1 MDTNINNYNVRELLH
16 LIKLPEEECILDNVY
31 DITINIL
38 QQVTANNEI
47 ELPNK
52 NVILAFFHKCFYKIC
67 NNYRFYPTEKMDK
80 SLSNLSQVEEVRQD
94 TFTKDE
100 PYIGSLPPK
109 VPEIATIGVN
119 PDQYSR
125 GLVNPLKRETI
136 KNTLVINSKFFVNSA
151 TGSTTSNTSTDFS
164 VILKEPYNNVVALK
178 LASMELMNSYYPISD
193 YLKTNRFTIETYKLT
208 ISTNV
213 ITDFYSKEIQISE
226 GSYTAGTIYP
236 VINAIL
242 AADPSLNMVKT
253 VYNTVKGKI
262 FFLLNPLVLPP
273 AGKTYA
279 FNLCFTINDDLSR
292 YVFLNMGW
300 LFGYTKSRYNFL
312 TDYVSTATTI
322 QEIGFNPEAPLDF
335 TGTKYFLLEI
345 TDYNNN
351 APAVLK
357 YPAPDKYSFTVKDIL
372 AKVPNISSPYSIIFE
387 DSSDRVF
394 KTRNYFGPVKLQKL
408 RIRLLDENGIVV
420 NLNNST
426 MAITF
431 EVETLEIPYKNMV
444 K

>member
-31 DITINIL
+31 DITIDIL
-38 QQVTANNEI
+38 QQVNANNEI

-80 SLSNLSQVEEVRQD
+80 SLSNLLQVEEVRHD

-109 VPEIATIGVN
+109 IPEISTIGVN
-119 PDQYSR
+119 PDLYSR

-151 TGSTTSNTSTDFS
+151 TSNTSTDFS
-164 VILKEPYNNVVALK
+164 VILKEPYNNVVSLK

-208 ISTNV
+208 NSTNV

-226 GSYTAGTIYP
+226 GSYNANSIYP
-236 VINAIL
+236 IINAIL
-242 AADPSLNMVKT
+242 AADPSLNMVT
-253 VYNTVKGKI
+253 TTYNTVKGKI
-262 FFLLNPLVLPP
+262 FFFLNPSPVPLPP

-279 FNLCFTINDDLSR
+279 FNLSFTVSHDPTR
-292 YVFLNMGW
+292 YIFLNMGW

-312 TDYVSTATTI
+312 TDYVSTATTT

-335 TGTKYFLLEI
+335 TGTKYFLLEV

-372 AKVPNISSPYSIIFE
+372 AKVPNVSSPYSIIFE

>member
-31 DITINIL
+31 DITIDIL
-38 QQVTANNEI
+38 QQVNANNEI

-80 SLSNLSQVEEVRQD
+80 SLSNLLQVEEVRHD

-109 VPEIATIGVN
+109 IPEISTIGVN
-119 PDQYSR
+119 PDLYSR

-151 TGSTTSNTSTDFS
+151 TSNTSTDFS
-164 VILKEPYNNVVALK
+164 VILKEPYNNVVSLK

-208 ISTNV
+208 NSTNV

-226 GSYTAGTIYP
+226 GSYNANSIYP
-236 VINAIL
+236 IINAIL
-242 AADPSLNMVKT
+242 AADPSLNMVT
-253 VYNTVKGKI
+253 TTYNTVKGKI
-262 FFLLNPLVLPP
+262 LFFLNPSPVPLPP

-279 FNLCFTINDDLSR
+279 FNLSFTVSHDPTR
-292 YVFLNMGW
+292 YIFLNMGW

-312 TDYVSTATTI
+312 TDYVSTATTT

-335 TGTKYFLLEI
+335 TGTKYFLLEV

-372 AKVPNISSPYSIIFE
+372 AKVPNVSSPYSIIFE

>member
-31 DITINIL
+31 DITIDIL
-38 QQVTANNEI
+38 QQVNANNEI

-80 SLSNLSQVEEVRQD
+80 SLSNLLQVEEVRHD

-109 VPEIATIGVN
+109 IPEISTIGVN
-119 PDQYSR
+119 PDLYSR

-151 TGSTTSNTSTDFS
+151 TSNTSTDFS
-164 VILKEPYNNVVALK
+164 VILKEPYNNVVSLK

-208 ISTNV
+208 NTTNV
-213 ITDFYSKEIQISE
+213 ITDFYTKEIQISE
-226 GSYTAGTIYP
+226 GSYTANTIYP

-242 AADPSLNMVKT
+242 AADPSLNMVT
-253 VYNTVKGKI
+253 TDYNTVKGKI
-262 FFLLNPLVLPP
+262 FFFLKPNPVPLPP

-279 FNLCFTINDDLSR
+279 FNLSFTVSDDPTR
-292 YVFLNMGW
+292 YIFLNMGW

-312 TDYVSTATTI
+312 TDYISTATTT

-335 TGTKYFLLEI
+335 TGSKYFLLEV

-372 AKVPNISSPYSIIFE
+372 AKVPNVSSPYSVIFE
-387 DSSDRVF
+387 DSSDRIF

-408 RIRLLDENGIVV
+408 RIRLLDENGTVV

-426 MAITF
+426 MSVTL
-431 EVETLEIPYKNMV
+431 EVETLEIPYKNML